1 MAARN
6 LLAEPRSAGTE
17 ETRNA
22 MLAKFTSEDHAAVS
36 AEAAEAVLASATERE
51 DGNARPGRPDDEYAS
66 EVLFDVI
73 SSRSALSDR
82 GNNGQGFAHL

>member
-51 DGNARPGRPDDEYAS
+51 DGNARPGRPDDE
-66 EVLFDVI
+66 
-73 SSRSALSDR
+73 LSLI
-82 GNNGQGFAHL
+82 HI